1 MDCVNFFIFLIWF
14 LNFFFPNNLVLIK
27 NQLILISYEMVEL
40 KKMDQNKK
48 KKKWSNIGG
57 VLYVSQK
64 IHFDHLTLKITQII

>member
-48 KKKWSNIGG
+48 KKKRVKYWWRAIRFA
-57 VLYVSQK
+57 K
-64 IHFDHLTLKITQII
+64 DTL

>member
-40 KKMDQNKK
+40 KKMDQNNKK
-48 KKKWSNIGG
+48 MVKYWWRAIRFAK
-57 VLYVSQK
+57 
-64 IHFDHLTLKITQII
+64 DTL

>member
-40 KKMDQNKK
+40 KKMDQNNKK
-48 KKKWSNIGG
+48 KVKYWWRAIRFAK
-57 VLYVSQK
+57 
-64 IHFDHLTLKITQII
+64 DTL